1 MGPLRRLAALLGV
14 ERTVHC
20 YLAMLISMTQTVR
33 IGVVTASQVGLF
45 LAAIAF
51 GTCWKHEPELQA
63 DRTVVAPPSKDPAT
77 ARSLIASGAV
87 VIDVRTAD
95 EFAERHLASA
105 VNLPVDELP
114 GRLAEVDRLVG
125 GDRTRPIV
133 VYCAAGARAARAKAR
148 LEAAG
153 YTNVVNGGGL
163 DDLRAADDRPPPQG

>member
-1 MGPLRRLAALLGV
+1 M
-14 ERTVHC
+14 
-20 YLAMLISMTQTVR
+20 MISMRTAAR
-33 IGVVTASQVGLF
+33 IGIVAASQIGLF
-45 LAAIAF
+45 VAAVAL
-51 GTCWKHEPELQA
+51 GNCSKHEPGLRAE
-63 DRTVVAPPSKDPAT
+63 RVEVARPSKDPAT

-95 EFAERHLASA
+95 EFADRHLAMA

-133 VYCAAGARAARAKAR
+133 VYCAAGTRAARAKAQ

-153 YTNVVNGGGL
+153 YTNVVNGGGFE
-163 DDLRAADDRPPPQG
+163 DLRTADDTRGPQG